1 MMRIINKIYI
11 WFKKV
16 ILNILGVIRDMINK
30 DNEYEVKI
38 MESKCEIIKFIIEK
52 SADGVKYIV
61 EKSADGVKYIFGSR
75 KIRLALGVALL
86 ISCINIPDD
95 KKVDDRKELGKGEC

>member
-30 DNEYEVKI
+30 DNEVKI
-38 MESKCEIIKFIIEK
+38 LAIETVR
-52 SADGVKYIV
+52 DGVKGIINIFSSR
-61 EKSADGVKYIFGSR
+61 KNRDGIGIFGTCASV
-75 KIRLALGVALL
+75 GL
-86 ISCINIPDD
+86 ISSGYIELPDD
-95 KKVDDRKELGKGEC
+95 EGEIDDEN

>member
-16 ILNILGVIRDMINK
+16 ILNILGVISDMINK
-30 DNEYEVKI
+30 DNEYEFKI
-38 MESKCEIIKFIIEK
+38 MESKCEIVKFIIEK
-52 SADGVKYIV
+52 SADSVKYIV

>member
-1 MMRIINKIYI
+1 MRIINKIYI

-38 MESKCEIIKFIIEK
+38 MESKCEIVKFIIEK
-52 SADGVKYIV
+52 SADSVKYIV

>member
-1 MMRIINKIYI
+1 MRIINKIYI

-30 DNEYEVKI
+30 DNEVKI
-38 MESKCEIIKFIIEK
+38 MESKCEIVKFIIEK

-61 EKSADGVKYIFGSR
+61 EKSADSVKYIFGSR

-95 KKVDDRKELGKGEC
+95 KKVHDRKELGKGEC

>member
-30 DNEYEVKI
+30 DNEVKI
-38 MESKCEIIKFIIEK
+38 LVIETIRDGIKNIFNSRNNRAVLGIFTIIAGVGIGGGLLA
-52 SADGVKYIV
+52 SAYI
-61 EKSADGVKYIFGSR
+61 K
-75 KIRLALGVALL
+75 L
-86 ISCINIPDD
+86 PDD
-95 KKVDDRKELGKGEC
+95 EGESDNEN

>member
-30 DNEYEVKI
+30 NNECEVEILKA
-38 MESKCEIIKFIIEK
+38 KCEMIKYIIDK
-52 SADGVKYIV
+52 SADSIKYV
-61 EKSADGVKYIFGSR
+61 FGSK
-75 KIRLALGVALL
+75 KIRLALSIALL
-86 ISCINIPDD
+86 ISCFDLPDD
-95 KKVDDRKELGKGEC
+95 KIIDDKEVVDNEK

>member
-38 MESKCEIIKFIIEK
+38 LAMETIRDGIKNIFISRNNRVVLGMIGMGL
-52 SADGVKYIV
+52 SGALILSGYIKLP
-61 EKSADGVKYIFGSR
+61 EDEGAI
-75 KIRLALGVALL
+75 
-86 ISCINIPDD
+86 DD
-95 KKVDDRKELGKGEC
+95 EN

>member
-30 DNEYEVKI
+30 DNEVKI
-38 MESKCEIIKFIIEK
+38 LAMETIRDGIKNIFISRNNRVVLGMIGAGL
-52 SADGVKYIV
+52 SGALILSGYIKLP
-61 EKSADGVKYIFGSR
+61 EDEGAS
-75 KIRLALGVALL
+75 
-86 ISCINIPDD
+86 DD
-95 KKVDDRKELGKGEC
+95 EN